1 MMDKKLFY
9 GLLFVAATG
18 FTAGSFFEIYITG
31 DGKDQLMELLTGW
44 FSSADSPFS
53 FSRNF
58 LQNFCSGLF
67 FLLLCFLSA
76 RLPFLLIF
84 CITLIFVQS
93 LLYGVSASL
102 LLETFGHSEGMLYT
116 AATVAPGALL
126 RTLLTAYFAKLAIQ
140 CWLTRTRSVNR
151 NSRKALRILT
161 GPEVT
166 YYAAGLAALFFIS
179 LLQAVLQQAV
189 I

>member
-9 GLLFVAATG
+9 GLLFLAAIG

-44 FSSADSPFS
+44 FSAADSPFS

-102 LLETFGHSEGMLYT
+102 LLETFGPAKGILYT

-126 RTLLTAYFAKLAIQ
+126 RTLLIACFAVQAMQ
-140 CWLTRTRSVNR
+140 SWLPPIRSGKTSR
-151 NSRKALRILT
+151 RKALRVLT

-179 LLQAVLQQAV
+179 LLQAVLQQAA